1 MNVLVLYS
9 VFPDSVVAV
18 DRVAGEFALT
28 EAAECVAA
36 ALPGASAVG
45 VVGALDEVLGAI
57 RSHRPDVVFNA
68 CEAPLGRP
76 DRETHVAALLEWMG
90 IRFTGA
96 GSETLAL
103 CRRKDWV
110 KPLLAAAGIAVPRDG
125 GFPCI
130 VKPADEDGSYGI
142 WTGSICENTADVAR
156 ARSHLT
162 GPVLVEEFL
171 PGREFVVSLW
181 GERAPDHV
189 SIGETEF
196 QGGIRLIT
204 YAGKWRVD
212 SVDFRDTPLTYDP
225 DIAPDLRDAI
235 VAAARGAW
243 RVVGARG
250 YLRVDVRLGA
260 DGRPRVL
267 DVNPNSELTPGV
279 GMHRAVVEAGWNW
292 VDFVRNLVEWAC

>member
-1 MNVLVLYS
+1 MNVLVLYT

-18 DRVAGEFALT
+18 GRVAGEFALT
-28 EAAECVAA
+28 EAAQCVAA
-36 ALPGASAVG
+36 ALPGVAAVG
-45 VVGALDEVLGAI
+45 VRGELDEVLDAI
-57 RSHRPDVVFNA
+57 RKHQPDVVFNA

-90 IRFTGA
+90 VRFTGS

-142 WTGSICENTADVAR
+142 WTGSICENAAEVER
-156 ARSHLT
+156 ARGYLQ

-181 GERAPDHV
+181 GAGTPDHV
-189 SIGETEF
+189 SIGETVF
-196 QGGIRLIT
+196 QGGMRLIT
-204 YAGKWRVD
+204 YAGKWRVE
-212 SVDFRDTPLTYDP
+212 SVDFRDTPLIYHHEIEP
-225 DIAPDLRDAI
+225 GLRDAI
-235 VAAARGAW
+235 VAPARGAW

-250 YLRVDVRLGA
+250 YLRGDVRLDA
-260 DGRPRVL
+260 DERPHVL

-279 GMHRAVVEAGWNW
+279 GMHRAVMEAGWNW
-292 VDFVRNLVEWAC
+292 PDFVRKLVEWAC